1 MLNQVL
7 DQPDQGGKTA
17 PIHVTRSGNSV
28 KFAFEK
34 LGKHKI
40 HNVSGPAAPAIFTE
54 SDGRKDHNS
63 DLNIQVGANAGQM
76 VALKRYSM
84 STLSM
89 GINSLTIG
97 KWKNAQKAIGRL
109 DEAIT
114 YLSTR
119 RSNYGAQQNRLEQVV
134 RADENTA
141 ENLQASES
149 KLRDADMAKETVA
162 NARQNIL
169 RQAQMSMLAQANETG
184 RRVVDLLSGFSRA

>member
-1 MLNQVL
+1 
-7 DQPDQGGKTA
+7 
-17 PIHVTRSGNSV
+17 
-28 KFAFEK
+28 
-34 LGKHKI
+34 
-40 HNVSGPAAPAIFTE
+40 
-54 SDGRKDHNS
+54 
-63 DLNIQVGANAGQM
+63 
-76 VALKRYSM
+76 
-84 STLSM
+84 M

>member
-1 MLNQVL
+1 M
-7 DQPDQGGKTA
+7 
-17 PIHVTRSGNSV
+17 
-28 KFAFEK
+28 
-34 LGKHKI
+34 
-40 HNVSGPAAPAIFTE
+40 
-54 SDGRKDHNS
+54 
-63 DLNIQVGANAGQM
+63 GANAGQM